1 MPKFPAPPGEKG
13 HDPIRF
19 RLLGPLRVE
28 TEPEPGPDSGSRS
41 GPLFGPGSGPQ
52 LESLSGLGSK
62 AVPRPP
68 SGPGSGVQSGSGPG
82 PAKHRAVL
90 AALLVSAGRVVPI
103 ERLMAV
109 VWDDRPPAS
118 AESVLRVYISALRK
132 LVDGIRTVPGGYL
145 IEVEPDAVDCHRFER
160 LVGEARRAREAGRA
174 EAATE
179 GFRAALALWRGDAMA
194 DIESSYLRRKHA
206 VPLEELRLTA
216 LEERVELDLRLGRGG
231 EVVGELRAL
240 VGAYPLR
247 ERAWALLLDALRQ
260 AGRRAEAL
268 AAYQEARRV
277 LVDELGL
284 EPGTELIE
292 AHQRVLSSEGP
303 QQRAPVKSEAPP
315 DISDF
320 TGRRA
325 VLDWIVTRVP
335 AQGGGERGGAPVHL
349 VVHGP
354 PGCGKS
360 AVAVRAAT
368 MIDLPGGRLYASLR
382 DRQPGAVLED
392 LLRSLGCPDG
402 AVPAAFEERVR
413 LYRGMTAARSL
424 LVVLDDATDE
434 AQVRPLLPTG
444 PGSLTLVTSRSP
456 LAGLEAA
463 RAYELGVFEPA
474 EAVAMLAE
482 VVGRERVGAE
492 PAAADRIVRLCGGLP
507 LALRIA
513 GSRLARKPGWTLDH
527 LAGRLGDERRRLD
540 ELSAG
545 DLAVRG
551 SLALGYHGLAD
562 SERRLLRRLGALSA
576 PDFASWALGADLEP
590 LAEAGLLQSLGLDES
605 GGERYGWHDLTRL
618 YAAER
623 LTAEDGGPAAV
634 LAEIAGE
641 ILNRTRH
648 ARTALLPAEP
658 GSGRTLAHTE
668 DQALAA
674 DPWRAG
680 ERELGVGLGW
690 AGERGLGSGSRG
702 AGERGLGSGP
712 GEARERGPDG
722 GPGWVGEP
730 GPGATGG
737 WGLTGGWAFETGRL
751 RADARWLSAERR
763 FLVATVGDFH
773 RAGLHEAAWR
783 LAFYLTPLFELGAHH
798 DDWHVTAATGL
809 DAARAAGHREG
820 EALLLRGLADLHR
833 VEGRP
838 ESAAAALR
846 AAQPL
851 VEGLELARIM
861 LRLGLVER
869 RPVEAERA
877 LVRCLHVFEEA
888 GDRRGT
894 ADALRA
900 LGVVRGDLGL
910 VDRSLEAYE
919 ELGDPRGAAEA
930 LLDLARL
937 HLGAH
942 RYARARDCA
951 ERRIRINRR
960 LGDRLPEAAGLLVL
974 ADIASAEGDP
984 EAAARLA
991 SQAEVTFTTHG
1002 DRRSASKALII
1013 LIKAHLD
1020 LDEVDAAVDGLARVM
1035 GESDSLGGPRS
1046 AEVELLAQELDRR
1059 RGLGI

>member
-1 MPKFPAPPGEKG
+1 MPKFPALPGEEG
-13 HDPIRF
+13 RGPLRF
-19 RLLGPLRVE
+19 RLLGPLR
-28 TEPEPGPDSGSRS
+28 
-41 GPLFGPGSGPQ
+41 
-52 LESLSGLGSK
+52 LESD
-62 AVPRPP
+62 P
-68 SGPGSGVQSGSGPG
+68 GPG

-103 ERLMAV
+103 ERLMVV

-174 EAATE
+174 EAAAE

-194 DIESSYLRRKHA
+194 DIESSYLRRTHA

-216 LEERVELDLRLGRGG
+216 LEERVELDLRWGRGG

-247 ERAWALLLDALRQ
+247 ERAWARLLDALRQ

-284 EPGTELIE
+284 EPGTELVE
-292 AHQRVLSSEGP
+292 AHRRALSSEEP
-303 QQRAPVKSEAPP
+303 QQRVPVKSEAPP

-325 VLDWIVTRVP
+325 VLDWIVARVP
-335 AQGGGERGGAPVHL
+335 APGGAPVHL

-368 MIDLPGGRLYASLR
+368 MIDLPDGRLYASIR
-382 DRQPGAVLED
+382 DRPPGAVLED

-413 LYRGMTAARSL
+413 LYRGMTATRSL

-463 RAYELGVFEPA
+463 RAYELGVFEPG

-492 PAAADRIVRLCGGLP
+492 PEAADRIVRLCGGLP

-562 SERRLLRRLGALSA
+562 SERRLLRRMGALSA

-634 LAEIAGE
+634 LAGIAGE
-641 ILNRTRH
+641 ILDRTRH

-658 GSGRTLAHTE
+658 GSGRTLTHT
-668 DQALAA
+668 DHQAQAA
-674 DPWRAG
+674 
-680 ERELGVGLGW
+680 GLGW
-690 AGERGLGSGSRG
+690 T
-702 AGERGLGSGP
+702 
-712 GEARERGPDG
+712 
-722 GPGWVGEP
+722 GEP
-730 GPGATGG
+730 GLGLAGG
-737 WGLTGGWAFETGRL
+737 WGLTGGWALETGRL

-763 FLVATVGDFH
+763 FLVATVGDFY

-798 DDWHVTAATGL
+798 DDWHITTATGL

-820 EALLLRGLADLHR
+820 EALLLRALADLHR

-861 LRLGLVER
+861 LRLGLLER
-869 RPVEAERA
+869 RPAEAERA
-877 LVRCLHVFEEA
+877 LARCLHVFEEA

-900 LGVVRGDLGL
+900 LGVARGDLGL

-991 SQAEVTFTTHG
+991 SQAEVMFTAHG
-1002 DRRSASKALII
+1002 DRRSASRALIV

-1020 LDEVDAAVDGLARVM
+1020 LDEVDTAVDGLARVM
-1035 GESDSLGGPRS
+1035 GESDSFGEPPG

>member
-1 MPKFPAPPGEKG
+1 MPKFPALPGEEG
-13 HDPIRF
+13 RGPLRF
-19 RLLGPLRVE
+19 RLLGPLR
-28 TEPEPGPDSGSRS
+28 
-41 GPLFGPGSGPQ
+41 
-52 LESLSGLGSK
+52 LESD
-62 AVPRPP
+62 P
-68 SGPGSGVQSGSGPG
+68 GPG

-103 ERLMAV
+103 ERLMVV

-174 EAATE
+174 EAAAE

-194 DIESSYLRRKHA
+194 DIESSYLRRTHA

-247 ERAWALLLDALRQ
+247 ERAWARLLDALRQ

-284 EPGTELIE
+284 EPGTELVE
-292 AHQRVLSSEGP
+292 AHRRALSSEEP
-303 QQRAPVKSEAPP
+303 QQRVPVKSEAPP

-325 VLDWIVTRVP
+325 VLDWIVARVP
-335 AQGGGERGGAPVHL
+335 APGGAPVHL

-368 MIDLPGGRLYASLR
+368 MIDLPDGRLYASIR
-382 DRQPGAVLED
+382 DRPPGAVLED

-413 LYRGMTAARSL
+413 LYRGMTATRSL

-463 RAYELGVFEPA
+463 RAYELGVFEPG

-492 PAAADRIVRLCGGLP
+492 PEAADRIVRLCGGLP

-562 SERRLLRRLGALSA
+562 SERRLLRRMGALSA

-623 LTAEDGGPAAV
+623 LTTEDGGPAAV
-634 LAEIAGE
+634 LAGIAGE
-641 ILNRTRH
+641 ILDRTRH

-658 GSGRTLAHTE
+658 GSGRTLTHT
-668 DQALAA
+668 DHQAQAA
-674 DPWRAG
+674 
-680 ERELGVGLGW
+680 GLGW
-690 AGERGLGSGSRG
+690 T
-702 AGERGLGSGP
+702 
-712 GEARERGPDG
+712 
-722 GPGWVGEP
+722 GEP
-730 GPGATGG
+730 GLGLAGG
-737 WGLTGGWAFETGRL
+737 WGLTGGWALETGRL

-763 FLVATVGDFH
+763 FLVATVGDFY

-798 DDWHVTAATGL
+798 DDWHVTTATGL

-820 EALLLRGLADLHR
+820 EALLLRALADLHR

-869 RPVEAERA
+869 RPAEAERA
-877 LVRCLHVFEEA
+877 LARCLHVFEEA

-900 LGVVRGDLGL
+900 LGVARGDLGL

-991 SQAEVTFTTHG
+991 SQAEVMFTAHG
-1002 DRRSASKALII
+1002 DRRSASRALIV

-1020 LDEVDAAVDGLARVM
+1020 LDEVDTAVDGLARVM
-1035 GESDSLGGPRS
+1035 GESDSFGEPPG

>member
-1 MPKFPAPPGEKG
+1 M
-13 HDPIRF
+13 
-19 RLLGPLRVE
+19 
-28 TEPEPGPDSGSRS
+28 
-41 GPLFGPGSGPQ
+41 
-52 LESLSGLGSK
+52 
-62 AVPRPP
+62 
-68 SGPGSGVQSGSGPG
+68 
-82 PAKHRAVL
+82 
-90 AALLVSAGRVVPI
+90 
-103 ERLMAV
+103 
-109 VWDDRPPAS
+109 
-118 AESVLRVYISALRK
+118 
-132 LVDGIRTVPGGYL
+132 
-145 IEVEPDAVDCHRFER
+145 
-160 LVGEARRAREAGRA
+160 
-174 EAATE
+174 
-179 GFRAALALWRGDAMA
+179 
-194 DIESSYLRRKHA
+194 
-206 VPLEELRLTA
+206 
-216 LEERVELDLRLGRGG
+216 
-231 EVVGELRAL
+231 
-240 VGAYPLR
+240 
-247 ERAWALLLDALRQ
+247 
-260 AGRRAEAL
+260 
-268 AAYQEARRV
+268 
-277 LVDELGL
+277 
-284 EPGTELIE
+284 
-292 AHQRVLSSEGP
+292 
-303 QQRAPVKSEAPP
+303 
-315 DISDF
+315 
-320 TGRRA
+320 
-325 VLDWIVTRVP
+325 
-335 AQGGGERGGAPVHL
+335 
-349 VVHGP
+349 
-354 PGCGKS
+354 
-360 AVAVRAAT
+360 
-368 MIDLPGGRLYASLR
+368 
-382 DRQPGAVLED
+382 LED

-424 LVVLDDATDE
+424 LVVLDDAMDE

-463 RAYELGVFEPA
+463 RAYELGVFEPG

-492 PAAADRIVRLCGGLP
+492 PEAADRIVRLCGGLP

-641 ILNRTRH
+641 ILDRTRQ

-658 GSGRTLAHTE
+658 GSGRTVAHTE
-668 DQALAA
+668 AQSLAA
-674 DPWRAG
+674 
-680 ERELGVGLGW
+680 
-690 AGERGLGSGSRG
+690 
-702 AGERGLGSGP
+702 
-712 GEARERGPDG
+712 GPD
-722 GPGWVGEP
+722 WAEER
-730 GPGATGG
+730 A
-737 WGLTGGWAFETGRL
+737 LTGGWAVETGRL

-798 DDWHVTAATGL
+798 DDWHVTTATGL

-820 EALLLRGLADLHR
+820 EALLLRALADLHR

-869 RPVEAERA
+869 RPAEAERA
-877 LVRCLHVFEEA
+877 LARCLHAFEEA

-910 VDRSLEAYE
+910 VGRSLEAYE

-937 HLGAH
+937 HLGA
-942 RYARARDCA
+942 RRCAQARDCA

-984 EAAARLA
+984 EAVG
-991 SQAEVTFTTHG
+991 QA
-1002 DRRSASKALII
+1002 
-1013 LIKAHLD
+1013 
-1020 LDEVDAAVDGLARVM
+1020 
-1035 GESDSLGGPRS
+1035 GESG
-1046 AEVELLAQELDRR
+1046 
-1059 RGLGI
+1059 RGDVHGSR

>member
-1 MPKFPAPPGEKG
+1 MPKYPAPPDEEGRR
-13 HDPIRF
+13 PLRF
-19 RLLGPLRVE
+19 RLLGPLR
-28 TEPEPGPDSGSRS
+28 
-41 GPLFGPGSGPQ
+41 
-52 LESLSGLGSK
+52 LESD
-62 AVPRPP
+62 PQPQP
-68 SGPGSGVQSGSGPG
+68 EPG

-109 VWDDRPPAS
+109 VWDERPPAS

-174 EAATE
+174 EVAAE

-194 DIESSYLRRKHA
+194 DIESSYLRRTHA

-216 LEERVELDLRLGRGG
+216 LEERVELDLLLGRGG

-247 ERAWALLLDALRQ
+247 ERAWARLLDALRQ

-268 AAYQEARRV
+268 AAYQDARRV
-277 LVDELGL
+277 LVEELGL
-284 EPGTELIE
+284 EPGTELVE
-292 AHQRVLSSEGP
+292 AHRRVLSSEGP
-303 QQRAPVKSEAPP
+303 QQRAPVMSEAPP

-325 VLDWIVTRVP
+325 VLDWIVARVP
-335 AQGGGERGGAPVHL
+335 AEGGGRSAEGGGAPADRMSAQGGAPVHL
-349 VVHGP
+349 VLHGP

-368 MIDLPGGRLYASLR
+368 MIDLPDGRLYASLR

-413 LYRGMTAARSL
+413 LYRGMTATRSL

-463 RAYELGVFEPA
+463 RAYELGVFEPG

-492 PAAADRIVRLCGGLP
+492 PEAADRIVRLCGGLP

-634 LAEIAGE
+634 LAEIADE
-641 ILNRTRH
+641 ILDRTRH

-668 DQALAA
+668 GQALAA
-674 DPWRAG
+674 DQWRSR
-680 ERELGVGLGW
+680 ERELGPGPGW
-690 AGERGLGSGSRG
+690 AGERGLD
-702 AGERGLGSGP
+702 A
-712 GEARERGPDG
+712 
-722 GPGWVGEP
+722 GPGWVEERTLGPSSGWATERGLDARPGWAEGRGLDAGPAGTGGP
-730 GPGATGG
+730 GPGAAHG
-737 WGLTGGWAFETGRL
+737 WALTGGWALETGRL

-763 FLVATVGDFH
+763 FLVAAVGDFH

-798 DDWHVTAATGL
+798 DDWHVTTATGL

-820 EALLLRGLADLHR
+820 EALLLRALADLHR

-910 VDRSLEAYE
+910 VERSLEAYE
-919 ELGDPRGAAEA
+919 DLGDPRGAAEA

-937 HLGAH
+937 HLGGH

-974 ADIASAEGDP
+974 AEIASAEGDP
-984 EAAARLA
+984 DAAARLA
-991 SQAEVTFTTHG
+991 SQAEVTFTAHG
-1002 DRRSASKALII
+1002 DRINASKALII

-1020 LDEVDAAVDGLARVM
+1020 LDEVDAAVEGLARVM
-1035 GESDSLGGPRS
+1035 GESDSFGEPRS

>member
-1 MPKFPAPPGEKG
+1 MPKFPAPPDKEG
-13 HDPIRF
+13 HGPIRF
-19 RLLGPLRVE
+19 RVLGPLRVE
-28 TEPEPGPDSGSRS
+28 NGPQPGAP
-41 GPLFGPGSGPQ
+41 SGPQ
-52 LESLSGLGSK
+52 PQPQL
-62 AVPRPP
+62 
-68 SGPGSGVQSGSGPG
+68 QPG

-132 LVDGIRTVPGGYL
+132 IVDGITTMPGGYL
-145 IEVEPDAVDCHRFER
+145 IEVETDEVDCHRFER

-174 EAATE
+174 EAAVE
-179 GFRAALALWRGDAMA
+179 GFRAALALWRGDALA
-194 DIESSYLRRKHA
+194 DIESSYLRRTRA

-216 LEERVELDLRLGRGG
+216 LEERVELDLLLGRGG

-268 AAYQEARRV
+268 TAYQEARRV

-284 EPGTELIE
+284 EPGAELTE
-292 AHQRVLSSEGP
+292 AHRRVLSSEEPQNAAAGTGP
-303 QQRAPVKSEAPP
+303 QNAGAGTGPRSSTAGTGPQRAPAGDGPRNASAGEGPWSTAHEPQSAVVGEGPLNTPTGEGPHHRSTVEGLQSGTINEAPP

-320 TGRRA
+320 TGRVA
-325 VLDWIVTRVP
+325 VLDWIAAGVP
-335 AQGGGERGGAPVHL
+335 EQGTAPVHL

-368 MIDLPGGRLYASLR
+368 TIDLPGGRLYASLR

-402 AVPAAFEERVR
+402 AVPAALDERVR
-413 LYRGMTAARSL
+413 LYRGMTARSSL

-463 RAYELGVFEPA
+463 RAYELGVFEPG

-482 VVGRERVGAE
+482 VVGRERVAAE
-492 PAAADRIVRLCGGLP
+492 PAAAERIVRLCGGLP

-513 GSRLARKPGWTLDH
+513 GSRLARKPGWTLEH

-551 SLALGYHGLAD
+551 SLALGYQGLTD

-590 LAEAGLLQSLGLDES
+590 LAEAGLLQSRGLDEA

-623 LTAEDGGPAAV
+623 LATEDGGPAAV
-634 LAEIAGE
+634 LAEIAAE
-641 ILNRTRH
+641 ILDRTRQ

-658 GSGRTLAHTE
+658 GSGRTLARTAE
-668 DQALAA
+668 SGSV
-674 DPWRAG
+674 WAG
-680 ERELGVGLGW
+680 EQSLGW
-690 AGERGLGSGSRG
+690 AGGPSLG
-702 AGERGLGSGP
+702 
-712 GEARERGPDG
+712 
-722 GPGWVGEP
+722 W
-730 GPGATGG
+730 
-737 WGLTGGWAFETGRL
+737 TGGWALETGRL

-809 DAARAAGHREG
+809 DSARAAGHREG

-833 VEGRP
+833 AEGRP

-869 RPVEAERA
+869 RPAEAERA
-877 LVRCLHVFEEA
+877 LARCLQVFEEA

-900 LGVVRGDLGL
+900 LGVVRGDVGP
-910 VDRSLEAYE
+910 VERSLDAYGD
-919 ELGDPRGAAEA
+919 LGDPRGEAEA

-974 ADIASAEGDP
+974 ADIAAAEGDP
-984 EAAARLA
+984 EGAARLA
-991 SQAEVTFTTHG
+991 GEAEATFTAHG
-1002 DRRSASKALII
+1002 DRRNAAKALII
-1013 LIKAHLD
+1013 RIKAHLD
-1020 LDEVDAAVDGLARVM
+1020 LDEIDAAVDGLARVM
-1035 GESDSLGGPRS
+1035 GESDSFGEPRS
-1046 AEVELLAQELDRR
+1046 AEVELLSQELRRR
-1059 RGLGI
+1059 RGLRIQSRPAGP

>member
-1 MPKFPAPPGEKG
+1 MPKFPALPDEEG
-13 HDPIRF
+13 HSPVRF
-19 RLLGPLRVE
+19 RVLGPLRVE
-28 TEPEPGPDSGSRS
+28 S
-41 GPLFGPGSGPQ
+41 GPQPGSQPHAQQDRQPGPGSEPHRQ
-52 LESLSGLGSK
+52 
-62 AVPRPP
+62 P
-68 SGPGSGVQSGSGPG
+68 GPGPEADPEPRQQLQPG

-118 AESVLRVYISALRK
+118 AESVLRVYISGLRK
-132 LVDGIRTVPGGYL
+132 IIDGIATVPGGYL
-145 IEVEPDAVDCHRFER
+145 IEVEPDEVDCHRFER
-160 LVGEARRAREAGRA
+160 LVSEARRAREAGRA
-174 EAATE
+174 EVAVE
-179 GFRAALALWRGDAMA
+179 GFRAALALWRGDALA
-194 DIESSYLRRKHA
+194 DIESSYLRRTRA

-216 LEERVELDLRLGRGG
+216 LEERVELDLLLGRGG

-284 EPGTELIE
+284 EPGAELAE
-292 AHQRVLSSEGP
+292 AHRRALSSEEP
-303 QQRAPVKSEAPP
+303 QNPPTSDGQQVGDGLRHSPINDAPP

-320 TGRRA
+320 TGRVA
-325 VLDWIVTRVP
+325 VLDWIAAGVP
-335 AQGGGERGGAPVHL
+335 GQRNAPVHL

-368 MIDLPGGRLYASLR
+368 MIDLPDGRLYASLR
-382 DRQPGAVLED
+382 DRQPSAVLED

-402 AVPAAFEERVR
+402 AVPAASEERVR
-413 LYRGMTAARSL
+413 LYRGITAQRSL

-463 RAYELGVFEPA
+463 RAYELGVFEPG

-482 VVGRERVGAE
+482 VVGRERVDAE
-492 PAAADRIVRLCGGLP
+492 PAAAERIVRLCDGLP

-513 GSRLARKPGWTLDH
+513 GSRLARKPGWTLEH

-551 SLALGYHGLAD
+551 SLALGYQGLAD

-590 LAEAGLLQSLGLDES
+590 LAEAGLLQSRGLDEA

-623 LTAEDGGPAAV
+623 LAAEDGGPAAV
-634 LAEIAGE
+634 LAELAGE
-641 ILNRTRH
+641 ILDRTRQ

-658 GSGRTLAHTE
+658 GSGRTLARTAE
-668 DQALAA
+668 QVLES
-674 DPWRAG
+674 G
-680 ERELGVGLGW
+680 SGSSGV
-690 AGERGLGSGSRG
+690 RGLGPGSRW
-702 AGERGLGSGP
+702 S
-712 GEARERGPDG
+712 EARGREARWSGDG
-722 GPGWVGEP
+722 TPEPGSGWVGEP
-730 GPGATGG
+730 SFG
-737 WGLTGGWAFETGRL
+737 WVADRSVGWTGGWALETGRL

-763 FLVATVGDFH
+763 FLVAAVGDFH

-809 DAARAAGHREG
+809 DSARAAGHREG

-833 VEGRP
+833 AEGRP

-869 RPVEAERA
+869 RPAEAERA
-877 LVRCLHVFEEA
+877 LARCLQVFEEA

-900 LGVVRGDLGL
+900 LGVVRGDVGL
-910 VDRSLEAYE
+910 VERSLDAYGD
-919 ELGDPRGAAEA
+919 LGDPRGEAEA

-942 RYARARDCA
+942 HYARARDCA

-974 ADIASAEGDP
+974 ADVAAAEGDP
-984 EAAARLA
+984 EQAARLA
-991 SQAEVTFTTHG
+991 GEAEATFTAHG
-1002 DRRSASKALII
+1002 DRRNAAKALII
-1013 LIKAHLD
+1013 RIKAHLD
-1020 LDEVDAAVDGLARVM
+1020 LDEIDAAVDGLARVM
-1035 GESDSLGGPRS
+1035 GESDSFGEPRS
-1046 AEVELLAQELDRR
+1046 AEVELLSQELRRR
-1059 RGLGI
+1059 RGLRI

>member
-1 MPKFPAPPGEKG
+1 MRLES
-13 HDPIRF
+13 DPD
-19 RLLGPLRVE
+19 
-28 TEPEPGPDSGSRS
+28 PEPGPPSV
-41 GPLFGPGSGPQ
+41 PG
-52 LESLSGLGSK
+52 
-62 AVPRPP
+62 A
-68 SGPGSGVQSGSGPG
+68 GPG

-103 ERLMAV
+103 ERLMVV

-118 AESVLRVYISALRK
+118 AESVIRVYISALRK

-145 IEVEPDAVDCHRFER
+145 IEVDPDAVDCHRFER
-160 LVGEARRAREAGRA
+160 LVSEARRAREAGRV
-174 EAATE
+174 EAAAE

-194 DIESSYLRRKHA
+194 DIESSYLRRTHA

-247 ERAWALLLDALRQ
+247 ERVWARLLDALRQ

-268 AAYQEARRV
+268 AAYQEARRM

-284 EPGTELIE
+284 EPGTELVE
-292 AHQRVLSSEGP
+292 AHRRALSSEGP
-303 QQRAPVKSEAPP
+303 QQRVPVKSEAPP

-325 VLDWIVTRVP
+325 VLDWIVARVP
-335 AQGGGERGGAPVHL
+335 APGGAPVHL
-349 VVHGP
+349 VLHGP

-368 MIDLPGGRLYASLR
+368 MIDLPDGRLYASLR
-382 DRQPGAVLED
+382 DRPPGAVLED
-392 LLRSLGCPDG
+392 LLRSLECPDG

-413 LYRGMTAARSL
+413 LYRGMTATRSL
-424 LVVLDDATDE
+424 LVVLDDATEE

-463 RAYELGVFEPA
+463 RAYELGVFEPG

-492 PAAADRIVRLCGGLP
+492 PEAADRIVRLCGGLP

-576 PDFASWALGADLEP
+576 PDFASWALGAELEP

-623 LTAEDGGPAAV
+623 LTVEDGGPAAV
-634 LAEIAGE
+634 LAGIAGE
-641 ILNRTRH
+641 ILDRTRH

-658 GSGRTLAHTE
+658 GSGRTLTHTDHQAQATGPGWLGE
-668 DQALAA
+668 QALGSGSG
-674 DPWRAG
+674 RAIDRG
-680 ERELGVGLGW
+680 LDAHPRGLDVGSGW
-690 AGERGLGSGSRG
+690 AGEPGLGV
-702 AGERGLGSGP
+702 A
-712 GEARERGPDG
+712 
-722 GPGWVGEP
+722 
-730 GPGATGG
+730 GG
-737 WGLTGGWAFETGRL
+737 WGLTGGWALETGRL

-763 FLVATVGDFH
+763 FLVATVGDFY
-773 RAGLHEAAWR
+773 RAGLYEAAWR

-798 DDWHVTAATGL
+798 DDWHVTTATGL

-820 EALLLRGLADLHR
+820 EALLLRALADLHR

-869 RPVEAERA
+869 RPAEAERA
-877 LVRCLHVFEEA
+877 LARCLHVFEEA

-991 SQAEVTFTTHG
+991 SQAEVMFTAHG
-1002 DRRSASKALII
+1002 DQRNASRALIV

-1035 GESDSLGGPRS
+1035 GESDSFGEPPS
-1046 AEVELLAQELDRR
+1046 AEVELLAQELHRR

>member
-1 MPKFPAPPGEKG
+1 MPKFPALPGEEG
-13 HDPIRF
+13 RSPVRF
-19 RLLGPLRVE
+19 RMLGPLRLE
-28 TEPEPGPDSGSRS
+28 
-41 GPLFGPGSGPQ
+41 SGPQ
-52 LESLSGLGSK
+52 PGPQQQSE
-62 AVPRPP
+62 
-68 SGPGSGVQSGSGPG
+68 SGPGSRAQPG

-145 IEVEPDAVDCHRFER
+145 IEVEPDEVDCHRFER

-174 EAATE
+174 EVAVE

-194 DIESSYLRRKHA
+194 DIESAYLRRTRA

-216 LEERVELDLRLGRGG
+216 LEERVELDLLLGRGG

-247 ERAWALLLDALRQ
+247 EQAWARLLDALRQ

-284 EPGTELIE
+284 EPGAELVE
-292 AHQRVLSSEGP
+292 AHRRVLSSVEPRNTSAGEWP
-303 QQRAPVKSEAPP
+303 QSEAPP

-320 TGRRA
+320 TGRVA
-325 VLDWIVTRVP
+325 VLDWIAAAVP
-335 AQGGGERGGAPVHL
+335 EQGNAPVHL

-368 MIDLPGGRLYASLR
+368 MIERPGGRLYASLR

-402 AVPAAFEERVR
+402 AVPAALAERVR
-413 LYRGMTAARSL
+413 LYRGMTAPRSL

-444 PGSLTLVTSRSP
+444 QGSLTLVTSRSP

-463 RAYELGVFEPA
+463 RAYELGVFEPG

-482 VVGRERVGAE
+482 VAGRERVDAE
-492 PAAADRIVRLCGGLP
+492 PEAAERIVRLCGGLP

-513 GSRLARKPGWTLDH
+513 GSRLARKPGWTLGH

-551 SLALGYHGLAD
+551 SLALGYQGLAD

-590 LAEAGLLQSLGLDES
+590 LAEAGLLQSRGLDEA

-623 LTAEDGGPAAV
+623 LAAEDGGPAAV

-641 ILNRTRH
+641 ILDRTRQ

-658 GSGRTLAHTE
+658 GSGRTLARTAE
-668 DQALAA
+668 QALE
-674 DPWRAG
+674 PG
-680 ERELGVGLGW
+680 SGW
-690 AGERGLGSGSRG
+690 A
-702 AGERGLGSGP
+702 
-712 GEARERGPDG
+712 
-722 GPGWVGEP
+722 GEP
-730 GPGATGG
+730 GPGWTV
-737 WGLTGGWAFETGRL
+737 GWALETGRL

-809 DAARAAGHREG
+809 DSARAAGHREG

-833 VEGRP
+833 AEGRP
-838 ESAAAALR
+838 ESAAATLR

-869 RPVEAERA
+869 RPAEAERA
-877 LVRCLHVFEEA
+877 LARCLRVFEEA

-900 LGVVRGDLGL
+900 LGVVRGDVGL
-910 VDRSLEAYE
+910 VERSLDAYGD
-919 ELGDPRGAAEA
+919 LGDPRGESEA

-974 ADIASAEGDP
+974 ADVAGAEGEP

-991 SQAEVTFTTHG
+991 GAAEATFTAHG
-1002 DRRSASKALII
+1002 DRRNAAKALII
-1013 LIKAHLD
+1013 RIKAHLD
-1020 LDEVDAAVDGLARVM
+1020 LDEIDAAVDGLARVM
-1035 GESDSLGGPRS
+1035 GESDSFGEPRS
-1046 AEVELLAQELDRR
+1046 AEVELLSQELRRR
-1059 RGLGI
+1059 RGLRI

>member
-1 MPKFPAPPGEKG
+1 MPKFPALPGEEG
-13 HDPIRF
+13 HGPVRF

-28 TEPEPGPDSGSRS
+28 SGSEPGPEPGP
-41 GPLFGPGSGPQ
+41 
-52 LESLSGLGSK
+52 LSGLGSG
-62 AVPRPP
+62 PEPGLL
-68 SGPGSGVQSGSGPG
+68 SGPGSGAQSGSGPG

-132 LVDGIRTVPGGYL
+132 LVDGITTVPGGYL

-174 EAATE
+174 EAAAE
-179 GFRAALALWRGDAMA
+179 GFGTALALWRGDAMA
-194 DIESSYLRRKHA
+194 DIESSYLRRTHA

-216 LEERVELDLRLGRGG
+216 LEERVELDLLLGRGG

-268 AAYQEARRV
+268 AAYQEARQV

-292 AHQRVLSSEGP
+292 AHRRVLSSEGP
-303 QQRAPVKSEAPP
+303 PQHAPVKSEAPP

-325 VLDWIVTRVP
+325 VLDWIAARVP
-335 AQGGGERGGAPVHL
+335 ARGDGAPAGGVPARGGGAPAQGDGVSARGGAPVHL

-368 MIDLPGGRLYASLR
+368 MIDLPDGHLYASLR

-463 RAYELGVFEPA
+463 RAYELGVFEPG

-492 PAAADRIVRLCGGLP
+492 PEAADRIVRLCGGLP

-551 SLALGYHGLAD
+551 CLALGYHGLAD

-641 ILNRTRH
+641 ILDRTRQ

-658 GSGRTLAHTE
+658 GSGRTVAHTE
-668 DQALAA
+668 AQPLAA
-674 DPWRAG
+674 
-680 ERELGVGLGW
+680 
-690 AGERGLGSGSRG
+690 
-702 AGERGLGSGP
+702 
-712 GEARERGPDG
+712 GPD
-722 GPGWVGEP
+722 WAEER
-730 GPGATGG
+730 A
-737 WGLTGGWAFETGRL
+737 LTGGWAVETGRL

-798 DDWHVTAATGL
+798 DDWHVTTATGL

-820 EALLLRGLADLHR
+820 EALLLRALADLHR

-869 RPVEAERA
+869 RPAEAERA
-877 LVRCLHVFEEA
+877 LARCLHAFEEA

-910 VDRSLEAYE
+910 VGRSLEAYE

-942 RYARARDCA
+942 RYAQARDCA

-991 SQAEVTFTTHG
+991 SQAEVTFTAHG
-1002 DRRSASKALII
+1002 DRRNASKALII

-1020 LDEVDAAVDGLARVM
+1020 LDEVDAAVEGLARVM
-1035 GESDSLGGPRS
+1035 GESDSLGEPRS

>member
-1 MPKFPAPPGEKG
+1 M
-13 HDPIRF
+13 
-19 RLLGPLRVE
+19 
-28 TEPEPGPDSGSRS
+28 
-41 GPLFGPGSGPQ
+41 
-52 LESLSGLGSK
+52 
-62 AVPRPP
+62 
-68 SGPGSGVQSGSGPG
+68 
-82 PAKHRAVL
+82 L

-103 ERLMAV
+103 ERLMVV

-160 LVGEARRAREAGRA
+160 LVGEARRARGAGRV
-174 EAATE
+174 EAAAE

-194 DIESSYLRRKHA
+194 DIESSYLRRTHA

-247 ERAWALLLDALRQ
+247 ERAWARLLDALRQ

-284 EPGTELIE
+284 EPGTELVE
-292 AHQRVLSSEGP
+292 AHRRALSSEGP
-303 QQRAPVKSEAPP
+303 QQRVPVKSEAPP

-320 TGRRA
+320 TGRQA
-325 VLDWIVTRVP
+325 VLDWIVARVP
-335 AQGGGERGGAPVHL
+335 APGGSAPAPGGGVLAGGAPVHL
-349 VVHGP
+349 VLHGP

-368 MIDLPGGRLYASLR
+368 MIDLPDGRLYASLR
-382 DRQPGAVLED
+382 DRPPGAVLED

-413 LYRGMTAARSL
+413 LYRGMTATRSL

-463 RAYELGVFEPA
+463 RAYELGVFEPD

-492 PAAADRIVRLCGGLP
+492 PEAADRIVRLCGGLP

-634 LAEIAGE
+634 LAGIAGE
-641 ILNRTRH
+641 VLDRTRH

-658 GSGRTLAHTE
+658 GSGRTLAHT
-668 DQALAA
+668 DHQAQT
-674 DPWRAG
+674 AG
-680 ERELGVGLGW
+680 PGWPGEQVPGPGLGW
-690 AGERGLGSGSRG
+690 AGEKEL
-702 AGERGLGSGP
+702 
-712 GEARERGPDG
+712 DV
-722 GPGWVGEP
+722 GPGWAGEP
-730 GPGATGG
+730 GPGV
-737 WGLTGGWAFETGRL
+737 TGGWALETGRL

-763 FLVATVGDFH
+763 FLVATVGDFF
-773 RAGLHEAAWR
+773 RAGLYEAAWR

-798 DDWHVTAATGL
+798 DDWHVTTATGL

-820 EALLLRGLADLHR
+820 EALLLRALADLHR

-869 RPVEAERA
+869 RPAEAERA
-877 LVRCLHVFEEA
+877 LARCLHVFEEA

-984 EAAARLA
+984 EVAAGLA
-991 SQAEVTFTTHG
+991 SQAEVMFTAHG
-1002 DRRSASKALII
+1002 DRRNASRALIV

-1035 GESDSLGGPRS
+1035 GESDSFGEPPS
-1046 AEVELLAQELDRR
+1046 TEVELLAQELDRR